1 MISFG
6 VEVVMSGKVISLVEF
21 RKTRKAQARILKRLI
36 ERHLAEAGRMLPPV
50 ENGQGGAKVSFREF
64 AEE

>member
-1 MISFG
+1 M
-6 VEVVMSGKVISLVEF
+6 ERKVISLVEY

-36 ERHLAEAGRMLPPV
+36 ERHLAEAGRIVDSSKGNCVGSEACL
-50 ENGQGGAKVSFREF
+50 REI

>member
-1 MISFG
+1 M
-6 VEVVMSGKVISLVEF
+6 ERKVISLVEY

-36 ERHLAEAGRMLPPV
+36 ERHLAEAGRLLSSRSSSAG
-50 ENGQGGAKVSFREF
+50 NGTCLRES